1 VTVDEMLAEQ
11 DAIMAAPAEDGDLS
25 DEQVTRYEE
34 LDGLIQR
41 GRGREEIERRHSA
54 ARAAVTPPIRTTTTE
69 VRESDDT
76 VTRAWDTYMR
86 TGHRQHIDNLAP
98 QLRAQSEMVG
108 SEGGYTVP
116 ETFRNKIVERL
127 KAFGGLANVV
137 ENYVTASGEP
147 VRWATVDDTAN
158 MGEIVPEN
166 NAPTTGADIVFG
178 EANLGAYK
186 YMAVG
191 AGGLP
196 LRLSVELVQDSAFDI
211 EAKVSQWLGRRMM
224 RQLAIDIVSGSGAG
238 EPLGII
244 TGKTGVQTAANN
256 ALTYADLLHYV
267 HSIDPDYRA
276 SGACRW
282 AFNDAALETIQG
294 LKDTNGRPL
303 LVDSAQGIENAPGGL
318 RLLGYPVTID
328 QAFPA
333 FTNNSPTVNWG
344 VFGDL
349 TEAYVLRRVRDVVIV
364 VDPYTRSVNGQIQ
377 YTAWMRADGTVQNPN
392 AYVALTGKT

>member
-1 VTVDEMLAEQ
+1 MTTEEMLAEQ
-11 DAIMAAPAEDGDLS
+11 DAIITAAGDGDLGEA
-25 DEQVTRYEE
+25 EQARYNE
-34 LDGLIQR
+34 LDGLVIQR
-41 GRGREEIERRHSA
+41 RRTEEIQTRHTA
-54 ARAAVTPPIRTTTTE
+54 ARAAVTPPIRTGA
-69 VRESDDT
+69 RPSDDDQL
-76 VTRAWDTYMR
+76 TRAWMHYMR
-86 TGHRQHIDNLAP
+86 SGKENADIQE
-98 QLRAQSEMVG
+98 LRAQSEMVG
-108 SEGGYTVP
+108 SEGGYLVP
-116 ETFRNKIVERL
+116 EVFRNKIVERM

-137 ENYVTASGEP
+137 EDFTTGDGAP
-147 VRWATVDDTAN
+147 VRWATIDDTAN
-158 MGEIVPEN
+158 SGELVAEN
-166 NAPTTGADIVFG
+166 AAPVSGADLVFG

-191 AGGLP
+191 TGGLP

-211 EAKVSQWLGRRMM
+211 EGKVATWLGRRMQ
-224 RQLAIDIVSGSGAG
+224 RTLAVDIVSGSGAG
-238 EPLGII
+238 EPLGIV
-244 TGKTGVQTAANN
+244 TGKVGIQTAANS

-276 SGACRW
+276 TGNCRW

-303 LVDSAQGIENAPGGL
+303 LVDSQAGIENAPGGL

-328 QAFPA
+328 QAFSN

-349 TEAYVLRRVRDVVIV
+349 EQAYVLRRVRDVTLV
-364 VDPYTRSVNGQIQ
+364 VDPYTRSLNGQVQ
-377 YTAWMRADGTVQNPN
+377 YTAWMRADGTVQDPN